1 LEFDMNIGD
10 VAKLSGLPIKTIRY
24 YEDIG
29 FIRPQRSANGYRSFR
44 DTDVHKLAF
53 LGRARSLGFTI
64 EDCRALLQLYEND
77 SRASADVKSIAKQH
91 LVRIDEKLTELT
103 EMRRTLSHLV
113 DACAGDDRPNCPIL
127 SDLAAL
133 GSGCV
138 GDRSSE
144 M

>member
-1 LEFDMNIGD
+1 MNIGD

-44 DTDVHKLAF
+44 DSDVHKLAF

>member
-1 LEFDMNIGD
+1 MNIGD

-113 DACAGDDRPNCPIL
+113 DSCAGDDRPNCPIL

>member
-1 LEFDMNIGD
+1 MNIGD

-64 EDCRALLQLYEND
+64 EDCRALLQLYENN

-91 LVRIDEKLTELT
+91 LARIDEKLTELT